1 MKQSTLLKRLNK
13 ALTATYIDGKDRYS
27 NSDYA
32 VIAVKRYIY
41 NGTRNILTVSQGKEQ
56 VVKLIRLLNDMG
68 LKYKIE
74 ETYLTIQQS
83 VEFPKNLNYDSHAEI
98 I

>member
-41 NGTRNILTVSQGKEQ
+41 NGTRNILTISQGKEQ

-68 LKYKIE
+68 LKYKLE
-74 ETYLTIQQS
+74 ETHLTIQQS
-83 VEFPKNLNYDSHAEI
+83 VDFPNDQIESHVEI
-98 I
+98 L

>member
-27 NSDYA
+27 NNDYA
-32 VIAVKRYIY
+32 VIAVKRYIL
-41 NGTRNILTVSQGKEQ
+41 NGTRNILTISQGKEQ

-68 LKYKIE
+68 LKYKLE
-74 ETYLTIQQS
+74 ETYLTIHQS
-83 VEFPKNLNYDSHAEI
+83 VDFPNDQIESHVEI